1 MVKKKFSKLK
11 LNTLVHSL
19 SFCELSVQDI
29 IYASAVDV
37 SSVLVYC
44 YHPPSLPF
52 KPYIISVD
60 MAWWSQPQLE
70 LDDLKL
76 TIWGNNVLYC
86 WYCYEFSQLLRLIMA
101 TYVLHSFD
109 LHWLTLGSF
118 MCTAKR
124 KFNLNP
130 VILLWVLEGL
140 IEPSLQWNTKWL
152 LNGF

>member
-1 MVKKKFSKLK
+1 MQLK

-29 IYASAVDV
+29 AYASWVDV

-44 YHPPSLPF
+44 YHPPSPPF
-52 KPYIISVD
+52 KPYIISED
-60 MAWWSQPQLE
+60 MASWSQLQLE

-76 TIWGNNVLYC
+76 TIWGIMFSIL

-109 LHWLTLGSF
+109 LHWLTFTVHLCHLCVLLKG
-118 MCTAKR
+118 
-124 KFNLNP
+124 
-130 VILLWVLEGL
+130 ILTWIQSYYCGY
-140 IEPSLQWNTKWL
+140 WKD
-152 LNGF
+152 